1 MPMNKLTQNPRV
13 TVLMPVFNREEYLKE
28 AIESI
33 LGQTYRDFEFIII
46 DDGSKDR
53 SLEIIKSFKDER
65 IKTLINQKNLGIS
78 ASLNRGLEIARGA
91 YVAGMH
97 SDDISLPQRLEKQ
110 VRFMDRN
117 PEIGV
122 CGTWLEFFGERGGTL
137 KHPSDPEEIKAGML
151 FYPFI
156 CHAAVILRRET
167 FKRFNLSYDTE
178 YKCTEDY
185 ELWTR
190 AIRHFNF
197 SNIQDALYKYRIH
210 FSQISNLHKDTQMAE
225 IAKIRLKQLRDL
237 GLEPTEEELAIH
249 NAIRNSWMW
258 VSEALKSNLDFAQR
272 AEKWFYKIIQVN
284 RKNKIYE
291 EKALLNTLGTMWFGI
306 WQEIPREELSSE
318 DIKIFFLGSP
328 LSSGI
333 TFSDR
338 EGFVLEYLEDTAR
351 DYL

>member
-1 MPMNKLTQNPRV
+1 M
-13 TVLMPVFNREEYLKE
+13 
-28 AIESI
+28 A
-33 LGQTYRDFEFIII
+33 
-46 DDGSKDR
+46 
-53 SLEIIKSFKDER
+53 
-65 IKTLINQKNLGIS
+65 GIS
-78 ASLNRGLEIARGA
+78 RGKRG
-91 YVAGMH
+91 
-97 SDDISLPQRLEKQ
+97 I
-110 VRFMDRN
+110 
-117 PEIGV
+117 
-122 CGTWLEFFGERGGTL
+122 L

-190 AIRHFNF
+190 AIRYFNF
-197 SNIQDALYKYRIH
+197 SNIEEPLYKYRRH
-210 FSQISNLHKDTQMAE
+210 SAQTVHLRKDILIVET
-225 IAKIRLKQLRDL
+225 AKIHLRQLRDL

-249 NAIRNSWMW
+249 NAIANSWVW
-258 VSEALKSNLDFAQR
+258 ESEALKSNLDLAQR
-272 AEKWFYKIIQVN
+272 LEKWFYKIIQAN

-291 EKALLNTLGTMWFGI
+291 EKALLNTLGTMWFGV

-328 LSSGI
+328 LSMGI
-333 TFSDR
+333 TFS
-338 EGFVLEYLEDTAR
+338 EKESFILEYLEDTAK